1 MAADGFDPSDMTAL
15 VIDDNAYA
23 RGISLDQLRA
33 MGFRRAL
40 GAEAFAEAWGHLT
53 ASNPQIVLIEWRV
66 GGSDSLDFVRRIRS
80 SEEAPNRAVSVFM
93 LTSRGSLGD
102 VEAARQAGVD
112 GYLRKPI
119 SGLVLQKR
127 VRTVVANPQPFVTTS
142 SYAGPCRRR
151 RRTEDYEGPRRR
163 LDDTTTELATAD
175 EDELDLKAQL
185 ARARVAALAQK
196 VDVLKSGD
204 ANAARSVFKAV
215 QDLVEVAE
223 QIGDACLLLGAKEMG
238 RYVQSQGATERLSR
252 DVMQTHIAALHQLA
266 HLPLSLKQ
274 ERDSVAQS
282 LKRMID
288 KKLRQAANAA

>member
-15 VIDDNAYA
+15 VIDENAYA

-40 GAEAFAEAWGHLT
+40 GAGSFAEAWGHLT
-53 ASNPQIVLIEWRV
+53 ASNPHIVLMEWRV
-66 GGSDSLDFVRRIRS
+66 GGADSLDFVRRIRS

-93 LTSRGSLGD
+93 LTSRGGLGD

-119 SGLVLQKR
+119 SGLVLQQR
-127 VRTVVANPQPFVTTS
+127 VRTVVSNPQPFVTTS

-151 RRTEDYEGPRRR
+151 RRTADYNGPMRR
-163 LDDTTTELATAD
+163 LDDVAPDAPVAD

-185 ARARVAALAQK
+185 ARARVAALSQK
-196 VDVLKSGD
+196 VDALKPGD
-204 ANAARSVFKAV
+204 ANAARAVFKAV
-215 QDLVEVAE
+215 QDLAEVAE
-223 QIGDACLLLGAKEMG
+223 QIGDTCLLLGAKEMG

-252 DVMQTHIAALHQLA
+252 DVMQTHLAALHQLA
-266 HLPLSLKQ
+266 HLPISLKQ
-274 ERDSVAQS
+274 ERDGVAQS

-288 KKLRQAANAA
+288 KKLRQAASAA